1 MNIYDTA
8 NNLAKEIRESNEYL
22 EFSRIKKEIAAD
34 VDRKERLENF
44 EKLRYELQLKVMQ
57 TGNQDSDKVQELQN
71 EYVKLVEDEK
81 IRQYF
86 DAETKFN
93 VIIADVNK
101 IIAEAV
107 KEVL

>member
-8 NNLAKEIRESNEYL
+8 NNLAKEIRESSEYL

-34 VDRKERLENF
+34 SDRKEKLERF
-44 EKLRYELQLKVMQ
+44 EKLRYELQLEAMQSGKQDSGKMQ
-57 TGNQDSDKVQELQN
+57 TLQEEYSDLIS
-71 EYVKLVEDEK
+71 DEQ
-81 IRQYF
+81 IRKYF
-86 DAETKFN
+86 DAETRFN